1 MKAFL
6 VYSILNAAASSIL
19 PPAAVDVADSK
30 IQKVT
35 VFLAG
40 AQIVREGTFL
50 ISQGVSEVTFSG
62 VSPYTDANSLQARGI
77 GDFTIMDVK
86 FDIEYPQPEVNNFD
100 PNKIPADVL
109 KKMRLLGDSI
119 ETITYS
125 LEEIRTKKEVRTL
138 ERQMLLN
145 NGTVKGVGKVNDS
158 IQLLK
163 SAMEYFHIKMTEINM
178 DLFAIKKKEDGLTKI
193 YNGMYGRM
201 TALQNWSDNNNF
213 VPAPVKG
220 PIYKLIVTVNAEKPV
235 RGKLEVGYL
244 VSQAGWVPSYDIRAK
259 DVNSPVELNY
269 KANVYQSSGEDWEKV
284 PLTLS
289 SNNPYSNQTKPEL
302 IPWYINSYYVNE
314 PYMQQKQASYY
325 DQSRKEQMEGERSM
339 VAPASS
345 LGAMQE
351 KLSDDGP
358 AGYATDFTVKTQTMV
373 SAEFEI
379 KLPYSI
385 KSNNKPHL
393 VSIAK
398 EELKAKY
405 FLALVPKLD
414 KNAFMIA
421 NIVDWDG
428 LDLLP
433 ATANIYYDGTYVG
446 KSYIDPSAMEDTLKL
461 ALGRDNN
468 ITAIR
473 KKLKEKDKEKV
484 IGDSKVKTLAYE
496 INIRNAHTYAVDL
509 IIEDQTPVSN
519 LEDVKVEILDKG
531 KAELNQFNGF
541 LTWRIKI
548 KPATAEKITFGYS
561 IKYDKDKN
569 LSMNF

>member
-1 MKAFL
+1 MKAL
-6 VYSILNAAASSIL
+6 LLYSIAQAAATSIL
-19 PPAAVDVADSK
+19 PPANIDIADSK

-35 VFLAG
+35 VFLSG

-50 ISQGVSEVTFSG
+50 IQPGVNEISFNN
-62 VSPYTDANSLQARGI
+62 VSPYVDANSLQARGV
-77 GDFTIMDVK
+77 GEFTIMDVK
-86 FDIEYPQPEVNNFD
+86 YDVEYPQPDPIVSD
-100 PNKIPADVL
+100 PNKIPVEIL
-109 KKMRLLGDSI
+109 RKMKLIKD
-119 ETITYS
+119 S
-125 LEEIRTKKEVRTL
+125 LEVVSNNLEEVRTKKEVRTL

-163 SAMEYFHIKMTEINM
+163 SAMEYFHAKMTEINLDLLQLKKREDALSKQYYAM
-178 DLFAIKKKEDGLTKI
+178 DGRIK
-193 YNGMYGRM
+193 
-201 TALQNWSDNNNF
+201 ALENWSSKNNL
-213 VPAPVKG
+213 VEQPVKG
-220 PIYKLIVTVNAEKPV
+220 PNYKITVTVNAEKPV

-244 VSQAGWVPSYDIRAK
+244 VSQAGWTPSYDIRAK

-269 KANVYQSSGEDWEKV
+269 KANVYQSSGEEWDKV

-289 SNNPYSNQTKPEL
+289 SNNPYSRQQKPDL
-302 IPWYINSYYVNE
+302 TPWYITSYYINE
-314 PYMQQKQASYY
+314 PYYQQRETQYRKDLDDRQA
-325 DQSRKEQMEGERSM
+325 GERAQAYGA
-339 VAPASS
+339 VAN
-345 LGAMQE
+345 MQE
-351 KLSDDGP
+351 KLAEEKP
-358 AGYATDFTVKTQTMV
+358 ASYAQDFTVKTETMV

-385 KSNNKPHL
+385 KSNNQPHL
-393 VSIAK
+393 VSITK
-398 EELKAKY
+398 QDLKAKY
-405 FLALVPKLD
+405 LLALVPKLD
-414 KNAFMIA
+414 KNAFMVA
-421 NIVDWDG
+421 NILDWDG

-446 KSYIDPSAMEDTLKL
+446 KSYLDPTAMEDTLKL

-484 IGDSKVKTLAYE
+484 IGDSKIKEVAYE
-496 INIRNAHTYAVDL
+496 INIRNAHAYAVD
-509 IIEDQTPVSN
+509 IIVEDQTPVSN
-519 LEDVKVEILDKG
+519 LQDVKVEILDKG
-531 KAELNQFNGF
+531 KADLNSYNGF
-541 LTWRIKI
+541 LTWRLKV

>member
-6 VYSILNAAASSIL
+6 IYSIVSAAASSIL
-19 PPAAVDVADSK
+19 PPAAIDVADSK

-35 VFLAG
+35 VFLSG

-50 ISQGVSEVTFSG
+50 IQPGVSEIAFNN

-86 FDIEYPQPEVNNFD
+86 FDVEYPQPEINTLD
-100 PNKIPADVL
+100 PNKIPADVM
-109 KKMRLLGDSI
+109 KKMKSLNDSI
-119 ETITYS
+119 ETVNYQ
-125 LEEIRTKKEVRTL
+125 LEEIRTKKEVRTM

-178 DLFAIKKKEDGLTKI
+178 DLFVIKKKEDALSKQ
-193 YNGMYGRM
+193 YYGMQGRL
-201 TALQNWSDNNNF
+201 TALQNWSNNNNF
-213 VPAPVKG
+213 VPAPVKA

-244 VSQAGWVPSYDIRAK
+244 VSQAGWTPSYDIRAK

-269 KANVYQSSGEDWEKV
+269 KANVYQNSGEVWDKI

-302 IPWYINSYYVNE
+302 TPWYINSYYINE
-314 PYMQQKQASYY
+314 PYLRQQKSAYY
-325 DQSRKEQMEGERSM
+325 EDQLKDSRETERSM
-339 VAPASS
+339 AAGSVATMQNKLAEDVPASY
-345 LGAMQE
+345 
-351 KLSDDGP
+351 
-358 AGYATDFTVKTQTMV
+358 AGDFTVKTQTMV

-379 KLPYSI
+379 KLPYTI
-385 KSNNKPHL
+385 HSNNKPHL

-398 EELKAKY
+398 EDLKAKY

-414 KNAFMIA
+414 KNAFLIA

-433 ATANIYYDGTYVG
+433 ASANIYYDGTYVG

-468 ITAIR
+468 ITAVR
-473 KKLKEKDKEKV
+473 KKLKEKDKEKI
-484 IGDSKVKTLAYE
+484 IGDTKVKTLAYE
-496 INIRNAHTYAVDL
+496 INIKNTHAYNVDL
-509 IIEDQTPVSN
+509 IVEDQTPISN
-519 LEDVKVEILDKG
+519 LDDVKVEILDKG
-531 KAELNQFNGF
+531 KAELNTYNGF
-541 LTWRIKI
+541 LTWRIKL
-548 KPATAEKITFGYS
+548 KAAGNEKIGFGYA

-569 LSMNF
+569 LSMSF

>member
-1 MKAFL
+1 MKALL
-6 VYSILNAAASSIL
+6 VYSIMNAAASSIL
-19 PPAAVDVADSK
+19 PPAAVDVTDSK

-35 VFLAG
+35 VFLSG

-50 ISQGVSEVTFSG
+50 IQQGVSEVTFSG
-62 VSPYTDANSLQARGI
+62 VSPYTDANSLQARGV

-86 FDIEYPQPEVNNFD
+86 FDVEYPQPEVNNFD

-109 KKMRLLGDSI
+109 KKMKLLGDSI
-119 ETITYS
+119 ETVTYS

-145 NGTVKGVGKVNDS
+145 NGTVKGIGKVNDS

-163 SAMEYFHIKMTEINM
+163 SAMDYFHFKMTEINM
-178 DLFAIKKKEDGLTKI
+178 DLFAIKKKEDGLTKV
-193 YNGMYGRM
+193 YNGMYSRM
-201 TALQNWSDNNNF
+201 TALQNWSANNNF
-213 VPAPVKG
+213 VEEPVKG
-220 PIYKLIVTVNAEKPV
+220 PIYKLVVTVNAEKPT

-269 KANVYQSSGEDWEKV
+269 KANVYQNSGEEWEKV

-289 SNNPYSNQTKPEL
+289 SNNPYSNQTKPEM
-302 IPWYINSYYVNE
+302 IPWYITSYYVNE
-314 PYMQQKQASYY
+314 PYLSKKQAGYY
-325 DQSRKEQMEGERSM
+325 DDRVKDMNESQRSSVPAGSINSMQDKLGDEG
-339 VAPASS
+339 PAS
-345 LGAMQE
+345 
-351 KLSDDGP
+351 
-358 AGYATDFTVKTQTMV
+358 YAQDFTVKTQTMV

-379 KLPYSI
+379 KLPYTI
-385 KSNNKPHL
+385 HSNNKQHL

-428 LDLLP
+428 LELLP
-433 ATANIYYDGTYVG
+433 ASANIYYDGTYVG

-496 INIRNAHTYAVDL
+496 INIRNAHAYNVDL
-509 IIEDQTPVSN
+509 VIEDQTPVSN
-519 LEDVKVEILDKG
+519 LQDVKVEILDKG
-531 KAELNQFNGF
+531 KAELNAFNGF
-541 LTWRIKI
+541 LTWRIKL
-548 KPATAEKITFGYS
+548 KAAGTEKINFGYA